1 MRNEVYFLLS
11 VEQLF
16 PDYVRNNGTI
26 LISGGLGG
34 IGIAMSKWM
43 IEKRGVKRILLMSRR
58 SEQDLD
64 ENDPQYYDWIAL
76 KEIAIKYHAS
86 VAVVKADVTQFD
98 RVLELIKQINE
109 SPYPLRGIIHGA
121 LVMQDKL
128 LDSMTQEDLSKVM
141 KPRIHG
147 LWNLHYA
154 SEITSSP
161 LHFFIMLS
169 SLRNCFPNFGGSNY
183 NSTNEFFDAFAHWRF
198 NCKHLPALSVSVPV
212 VSNAGFYHRNREVLA
227 VILMEDAYEKLSAII
242 VFELIEKFYINQQR
256 VDPVTSPIIASVKW
270 KFLYSQI
277 DTLHT
282 RLMDIVKREYTLTA
296 NEKDTYGDKSLAD
309 IEALSLDIDKI
320 TNKIRLSVAR
330 LFGSSSIDRIDIGR
344 PLIDQGMDSLS
355 AVSLYNWLGSE
366 FTIYIPLAEILQ
378 GISIN
383 KMARYIQSKLHET
396 YSMSTVNTTITS
408 EPLSA
413 LTGKIGGDEQ

>member
-1 MRNEVYFLLS
+1 MRNEMYFLLS

-16 PDYVRNNGTI
+16 PDYVCNNGTI

-64 ENDPQYYDWIAL
+64 ENDPQYYGWIAL
-76 KEIAIKYHAS
+76 KEISIKYHGS
-86 VAVVKADVTQFD
+86 VVVVKADVTQFD
-98 RVLELIKQINE
+98 RVLELIKQINQ

-121 LVMQDKL
+121 LVLQDKL
-128 LDSMTQEDLSKVM
+128 LDNMTQEELSKVM

-147 LWNLHYA
+147 LWNLHCA

-169 SLRNCFPNFGGSNY
+169 SLRNYFPNFGGSNY
-183 NSTNEFFDAFAHWRF
+183 NATNEFFDAFAHWRF
-198 NCKHLPALSVSVPV
+198 NCKHLPALSISIPV
-212 VSNAGFYHRNREVLA
+212 VSNAGFYHRNREVSA
-227 VILMEDAYEKLSAII
+227 VNSIEDKYEKLSARI

-256 VDPVTSPIIASVKW
+256 VDPVTSPIIAAVKW
-270 KFLYSQI
+270 KILHSQI

-282 RLMDIVKREYTLTA
+282 RLMDIVKQEYNLAA
-296 NEKDTYGDKSLAD
+296 NGKDRYGDKSLAD
-309 IEALSLDIDKI
+309 IETLSLDIDKI
-320 TNKIRLSVAR
+320 INKIRLSVAR
-330 LFGSSSIDRIDIGR
+330 MFGSSSTDRIDIGR
-344 PLIDQGMDSLS
+344 PLIDQGMDSLT

-383 KMARYIQSKLHET
+383 NIASYVQSKLHEK
-396 YSMSTVNTTITS
+396 YSMSTVNATITS
-408 EPLSA
+408 ESSST
-413 LTGKIGGDEQ
+413 LTDKIEGDEQ